1 MTKHIHI
8 HVNKRKLTKDAG
20 LDKNAILMPLRKA
33 ISEARRQEMYDDRL
47 DRVADLMEQA
57 ERYLGRIG

>member
-8 HVNKRKLTKDAG
+8 HVGKKKVNDAG
-20 LDKNAILMPLRKA
+20 LDKNSILVPLRKA